1 MPGKYAA
8 DLPHKTDFNINKLTR
23 KEISELINDYAYA
36 ACYAQQCGFN
46 GVEITCAYFFALG
59 QLITS
64 GANTRK
70 DEFGGN
76 LDNRAKILFK
86 IIQAIRMKICKPSCF
101 VIGLKLFCGNF
112 EPDYNDDAFG
122 EFVHNVEKTGFD
134 YIAITGGHY
143 NLIKNLK
150 RNDDP
155 KNCEYFYQKFVLAIR
170 NNLTRTKLFM
180 NGGFVTLPE
189 MVAAVRDGWAAGISL
204 ARSAAAEPD
213 LPKRL
218 FAGEVKGATK
228 SLFDPLD
235 YSIEQ
240 NFAGSQ
246 LWQHAYLL
254 TVMDASNP
262 DHIEQFKRDLHL
274 HEKQK
279 SVGELVIGYPKTIVN
294 PELLDEGMLKRI
306 YQSSRGIE
314 STAEEHPGECKLTKD
329 IVNSESELIEEETHH
344 VVKKQ
349 LDYGALGDL
358 QENIVEDSILKV
370 MKRHENLPDGGV
382 DVIEETIEKVTLT
395 QSDFLESSQRESAQL
410 PKLEAEANDS
420 SKHANGVLD
429 TVAEALDASF
439 NDVKKVLESA
449 CKKDVKL
456 VDEVVKDVT
465 EELRKEGEE
474 ANARSEIC
482 KDEHHEETLCA
493 IQQSE
498 TMETTEVIS
507 GLSDDDKPIIFGIV
521 EKTKDT
527 NYTLKP
533 SEQGNPENLG
543 TENEQYLVTE
553 RECPFGDENYTIGEN
568 VVKEVMQK
576 KICGVSDDMRTSF
589 MEAPMTKLSPQPEL
603 FPGKDG
609 EQFTDPPKFQDTEGH
624 KDEPLQDHSKKY
636 VAEAHAHEGITE
648 AYIPKNIAED
658 RIREGADEYF
668 LDRTDFT
675 RDLPGNYFHE
685 DINNVM
691 KDDSRA
697 EANDMTADDHVGECP
712 IAKDLKDQHIE
723 SFFEGGTVKPKWDEL
738 SCDDDPYKVS
748 STTYSTLFGS
758 TLTGGNGE
766 SVVYEGYY
774 DKRPPTG
781 QSPEKTYHSEIY
793 GIPSDESKVIKNAEN
808 LSNEKVHINQIQS
821 EFDAEKSIMDNN
833 ISTKRQ
839 GLTGFISSALPD
851 SVQNLISSTRNKFDE
866 MLGDGDGKHQP
877 DMQFTMK
884 TEEMT
889 VDDGRKYEVHTES
902 CSVTNLGHRLSSD
915 FENGKAFLANDSNRF
930 MMYGDDL
937 IGGSTDLHHSTET
950 TITTMT
956 SEDDKESKKH
966 RDGLF
971 GDKKSTD
978 ELDFEFIH

>member
-1 MPGKYAA
+1 PGKYAA

-46 GVEITCAYFFALG
+46 GVEISCAYFFALG

-64 GANTRK
+64 SANTRN

-76 LDNRAKILFK
+76 LENRVKILFK
-86 IIQAIRMKICKPSCF
+86 IIQAIRMKICKPSRF

-112 EPDYNDDAFG
+112 EPDYNADAFG

-143 NLIKNLK
+143 NLIKDLK

-189 MVAAVRDGWAAGISL
+189 MVAAVRDGWAAGVSL
-204 ARSAAAEPD
+204 ARPVAAEPD

-246 LWQHAYLL
+246 LWQHAYML

-262 DHIEQFKRDLHL
+262 DHIELFKRNLHL

-294 PELLDEGMLKRI
+294 PELLDEGMLERI

-314 STAEEHPGECKLTKD
+314 SIADERKLTTD
-329 IVNSESELIEEETHH
+329 IVNSDSELIEEETHH

-349 LDYGALGDL
+349 LEYGAPGDL
-358 QENIVEDSILKV
+358 QENIVEDSIRKV
-370 MKRHENLPDGGV
+370 VKRHENVSDGGV

-395 QSDFLESSQRESAQL
+395 QSDFLESPRRESAQL
-410 PKLEAEANDS
+410 PKPEAVTDDS
-420 SKHANGVLD
+420 SKHANGVLN

-439 NDVKKVLESA
+439 NDVKNVLESA
-449 CKKDVKL
+449 YEEDVKL
-456 VDEVVKDVT
+456 VDEVVKDIT
-465 EELRKEGEE
+465 EGLRKEDEK
-474 ANARSEIC
+474 AKARLEID
-482 KDEHHEETLCA
+482 KDEHHEETLCV
-493 IQQSE
+493 IQQTE
-498 TMETTEVIS
+498 TKETTEVIS
-507 GLSDDDKPIIFGIV
+507 GLSDDDKPIIFGVV
-521 EKTKDT
+521 EETKDT
-527 NYTLKP
+527 NDIMKP
-533 SEQGNPENLG
+533 SEQENSENLG
-543 TENEQYLVTE
+543 TENEEYPMTE
-553 RECPFGDENYTIGEN
+553 RECPVGDENYTIDEN
-568 VVKEVMQK
+568 VVEEVMQK
-576 KICGVSDDMRTSF
+576 KIYGVSDDMATSF
-589 MEAPMTKLSPQPEL
+589 IEEPMSKLSPQPEL

-609 EQFTDPPKFQDTEGH
+609 EQFTDPPEFQDTEGH
-624 KDEPLQDHSKKY
+624 KDELLQDHSKKDI
-636 VAEAHAHEGITE
+636 AEAHAIEGITE
-648 AYIPKNIAED
+648 AYIPKEIIED
-658 RIREGADEYF
+658 RIRDDADEYF
-668 LDRTDFT
+668 LERTDLT

-685 DINNVM
+685 DRSNVI

-697 EANDMTADDHVGECP
+697 EVKDMTTDDHVRECP
-712 IAKDLKDQHIE
+712 IAKDLKDQHV
-723 SFFEGGTVKPKWDEL
+723 EGFVQGGIVKAGWEEL
-738 SCDDDPYKVS
+738 SCDDDPYKIS
-748 STTYSTLFGS
+748 STTYSTLFDS
-758 TLTGGNGE
+758 TFKGGNGE
-766 SVVYEGYY
+766 SVVYEEYY
-774 DKRPPTG
+774 DKRSATG
-781 QSPEKTYHSEIY
+781 QSPEETYHSEIY
-793 GIPSDESKVIKNAEN
+793 GIPSDESKDIKSAEN
-808 LSNEKVHINQIQS
+808 LSNEKVDINQIHP
-821 EFDAEKSIMDNN
+821 EFDVEKSMMDN
-833 ISTKRQ
+833 SRPTKRE

-866 MLGDGDGKHQP
+866 MLGEGDGKHQP

-889 VDDGRKYEVHTES
+889 GDDGRKYEVHTES
-902 CSVTNLGHRLSSD
+902 YGVTNAGHRLSSD
-915 FENGKAFLANDSNRF
+915 FGHDKAFLANDSNRF
-930 MMYGDDL
+930 MMHGDDL
-937 IGGSTDLHHSTET
+937 TGGSTDILHSTET
-950 TITTMT
+950 TITTMA
-956 SEDDKESKKH
+956 SKDDKESKKH
-966 RDGLF
+966 RYGLF